1 MTTVVRERLRTSA
14 LALLGAMATLLALV
28 PSALGAGIS
37 LDRVP
42 SPPQAVARGVG
53 AEQIQFTI
61 TYTSVADRW
70 ALTIRDPNGVPVF
83 TQGQSVAGQASPIT
97 GSASWS
103 PPTLATPGRYTAELE
118 FYSSSGFESSA
129 KVVFDVAD
137 QVGTLRLVKYEDLN
151 GNGRVDAGEPQ
162 VPDWRFRLTNPQG
175 NRSEATTGPDGS
187 VSVTSVPAGVW
198 QVEEVVGAGWV
209 AVSAPSGQV
218 TVPANGTGTFAVGNA
233 RPAPLSG
240 TVFIDANG
248 NAVRDGAEAGRGGVT
263 LTLTGTTG
271 LGASVR
277 ATTTSTASGYYEFPG
292 LMPGTYAV
300 SVSVPAGLTAT
311 TGTTRP
317 NRVITSNVPN
327 PNNDFGLRQGAGV
340 AAQAPDVG
348 IRKTGPAVARRGSS
362 FVYRVT
368 VRNTSPFTARNVQVT
383 DLVPA
388 DLTLLAIPRGATI
401 RNGVVTWSL
410 GDMRAGARRTLAMRV
425 RVNPTSTV
433 TRIRNTATVI
443 ATGLGPR
450 RSTAV
455 TRITEPKKPVRRR
468 TGAVTG

>member
-1 MTTVVRERLRTSA
+1 MTTVVRERLRTFAAALLAATAA
-14 LALLGAMATLLALV
+14 LAALA
-28 PSALGAGIS
+28 PSAFGAGIS

-53 AEQIQFTI
+53 EEQIQFTI

-70 ALTIRDPNGVPVF
+70 ALSVRDPAGLSVF
-83 TQGQSVAGQASPIT
+83 NQGAQVSGQPSPIT
-97 GSASWS
+97 GSASWR
-103 PPTLATPGRYTAELE
+103 PPALATPGRYTAALE
-118 FYSSSGFESSA
+118 FHSSSGLESTA
-129 KVVFDVAD
+129 TVVFDVAD
-137 QVGTLRLVKYEDLN
+137 QVGALHLVKYEDLN
-151 GNGRVDAGEPQ
+151 GNGRVDTGEPQ

-175 NRSEATTGPDGS
+175 NPSQATTGPDGS
-187 VSVTSVPAGVW
+187 ATITSVPAGVW
-198 QVEEVVGAGWV
+198 QVEEVVTPGWV
-209 AVSAPSGQV
+209 AVSAPAGQI
-218 TVPANGTGTFAVGNA
+218 TVPANGTGSFSVGNA

-271 LGASVR
+271 LGAPVR
-277 ATTTSTASGYYEFPG
+277 ATTISTASGDYEFPG
-292 LMPGTYAV
+292 LLPGTYAV

-348 IRKTGPAVARRGSS
+348 IRKTAPASARRGSS

-410 GDMRAGARRTLAMRV
+410 GNMAAGARRTLAMRV

-433 TRIRNTATVI
+433 TRVRNTATVT
-443 ATGLGPR
+443 ATGLRPR

-455 TRITEPKKPVRRR
+455 TRITEPTTPVRRR